1 PLIVRAHDRQPEL
14 VTHKGT
20 DRPPSHLFHSLGRG
34 KVDRHMEPFF
44 IEILPEHDE
53 ERRLSSHEGE
63 EFIVVVC
70 GTIEVIYGT
79 ETHILEAGDS
89 IYYNSVVPHYVSS
102 ANGEGASIYAVLYLP
117 E

>member
-1 PLIVRAHDRQPEL
+1 
-14 VTHKGT
+14 
-20 DRPPSHLFHSLGRG
+20 
-34 KVDRHMEPFF
+34 
-44 IEILPEHDE
+44 
-53 ERRLSSHEGE
+53 
-63 EFIVVVC
+63 VC

-102 ANGEGASIYAVLYLP
+102 ANGKEASIYAVLYLP

>member
-1 PLIVRAHDRQPEL
+1 
-14 VTHKGT
+14 
-20 DRPPSHLFHSLGRG
+20 
-34 KVDRHMEPFF
+34 MEPFF

-79 ETHILEAGDS
+79 ETHILETGDS

-102 ANGEGASIYAVLYLP
+102 ANGKEASIYAVLYLP